1 MLTLNF
7 LVQKK
12 SQSQENILNFLRICI
27 EREPQNKQTKSQAE
41 ETETRQ

>member
-12 SQSQENILNFLRICI
+12 SQSQENIPNFSRICI
-27 EREPQNKQTKSQAE
+27 YREPQNKKTESQPE
-41 ETETRQ
+41 EIETRQ